1 MEWFSQKC
9 SRFVSGPGCFTGAP
23 NCIEPDAYELKS
35 YTTDYFIMQ
44 YQTDMTRFAKIP
56 HTFAI
61 VFFII
66 MTAAVLTWIL
76 PPGKYSRNTHTVDGK
91 EHISMEFRFDS
102 ALPETERSAHGS
114 GGKMQTWQIF
124 SALYKGFVK
133 QSSIIIFIL
142 MIGGAFWIMNQSR
155 AIDVGIFAFLRF
167 TQGLERNRLIRR
179 LGVDNIVIVLIM
191 LMFSLFGAIF
201 GMSEE
206 TIAFVIILVP
216 LAIRMG
222 YDSIVGVCMVYVAAH
237 VGFAS
242 AILNPF
248 TIGIAQGLAEI
259 PLFSGIEYRIFC
271 WVVINAVAFTFILR
285 YARKVRKNPALSP
298 VYHHDEHWRKHV
310 GGDVEKVEYHTPL
323 SAWIV
328 YGAILAALV
337 VFSIIYPTS
346 TLTVGNSSLTMAVI
360 PLSAA
365 LFAIG
370 GIFALRRSVHFFVL
384 HLLAFTIL
392 YLIVGVMGYGW
403 YVMEIATLF
412 MAMGIASGLSMSYSA
427 DRIARM
433 FLEGARDIL
442 SAAIIVG
449 LAGGIIV
456 ILQDGGVIDTILY
469 GLSKGM
475 KDFGNIASVGVMYAI
490 QTFINIV
497 IPSGSAKAAITMPIM
512 APFSD
517 LIGISRQA
525 TVMAFQFGDGFTN
538 MITPTSGVLIGA
550 LGVAKVP
557 YEKWVKWVWPML
569 LTLIALGFL
578 LLIPTVT
585 MQLNGF

>member
-1 MEWFSQKC
+1 M
-9 SRFVSGPGCFTGAP
+9 
-23 NCIEPDAYELKS
+23 LK
-35 YTTDYFIMQ
+35 FK
-44 YQTDMTRFAKIP
+44 KIP

-66 MTAAVLTWIL
+66 LIAAVLTWII
-76 PPGKYSRNTHTVDGK
+76 PPGKYTSEKIVVNDKEQTV
-91 EHISMEFRFDS
+91 MVFRYDHN
-102 ALPETERSAHGS
+102 LPDEMIETAGS
-114 GGKMQTWQIF
+114 GGKIQTWQVF
-124 SALYKGFVK
+124 AALFKGFVK
-133 QSSIIIFIL
+133 QSGIIIFIL

-167 TQGLERNRLIRR
+167 TRGLERYKLIRK
-179 LGVDNIVIVLIM
+179 LGMNNIVLVLIM
-191 LMFSLFGAIF
+191 LMFSVFGAVF

-222 YDSIVGVCMVYVAAH
+222 YDSIIGVCMVYVAAH
-237 VGFAS
+237 IGFAG

-248 TIGIAQGLAEI
+248 TIGIAQGLADI

-271 WVVINAVAFTFILR
+271 WVVLNLAGISFILY
-285 YARKVRKNPALSP
+285 YAHRVKKNPRLSP
-298 VYHHDEHWRKHV
+298 VYEEDAYWREKAE
-310 GGDVEKVEYHTPL
+310 GDLEKIEYHTPL

-328 YGAILAALV
+328 FGLVQTALII
-337 VFSIIYPTS
+337 FSFIYPVS
-346 TLTVGNSSLTMAVI
+346 TLTVGNSSITISVI
-360 PLSAA
+360 PISAV

-370 GIFALRRSVHFFVL
+370 GLITLRKSVHFFIL

-392 YLIVGVMGYGW
+392 YLIIGVMGYGW

-412 MAMGIASGLSMSYSA
+412 MAMGISAGLSMSHSA
-427 DRIARM
+427 DKIARL
-433 FLEGARDIL
+433 FLEGVKDIL
-442 SAAIIVG
+442 GAAVIVG

-456 ILQDGGVIDTILY
+456 ILEDGGIIDTILY
-469 GLSKGM
+469 GLSKSM
-475 KDFGNIASVGVMYAI
+475 SDFGDIASIGVMYAI
-490 QTFINIV
+490 QTVINVV

-550 LGVAKVP
+550 LGVARVP
-557 YEKWVKWVWPML
+557 YEKWVKWVIPML
-569 LTLIALGFL
+569 VTLIILGFL